1 MTSEQIEKRKETF
14 RQKRVAAVRKAYME
28 FVSAPWLAKW
38 AEESEENR
46 ELYDRAT
53 GLYGSEY
60 PLEMTACAAE
70 CFNAYLKDR
79 LDGKTYRR
87 EIRSAENVDEFV
99 SEMFSAMEFSESYIM
114 LGLSNDLLDS
124 EAVEFDGDIVITDPY
139 FFIKNDDDLEAYCS
153 DHKLDRF
160 GFEHYMERD
169 TIFGDWECFVKDTDA
184 DKYIGEFRAETGR
197 VSVTLLDEVMK
208 YNPDFNSVIDVSPL
222 ACSTKDQSDSGEAE
236 AAAVIYDFKGT
247 VRFVVRE
254 YSFEYKGKN
263 IIDHRVEVVGHG
275 INKVTGKPLNF
286 VGTVFFENED
296 DVRWT
301 A

>member
-70 CFNAYLKDR
+70 CFNAYLTDR
-79 LDGKTYRR
+79 LDGKSYRR

-139 FFIKNDDDLEAYCS
+139 FFIKNDDDLEAYGS
-153 DHKLDRF
+153 DHKLERF

-208 YNPDFNSVIDVSPL
+208 YNPDFNSVIDVIPL
-222 ACSTKDQSDSGEAE
+222 ACSTKYQPASGEAE